1 MITAIL
7 ILFAAICKALADVLA
22 WKQSYF
28 VKKFPK
34 LKSDFWK
41 INEVNRKVHYIAK
54 FPVDAWHIANS
65 LGAMALLL
73 IPYVRKP
80 YLEWYFEYPIAIT
93 WGIICFN
100 IFYNKIFR

>member
-1 MITAIL
+1 MVTAIL
-7 ILFAAICKALADVLA
+7 ILLAAICKALADVLA

-41 INEVNRKVHYIAK
+41 INEVHRKVHYIAK

-73 IPYVRKP
+73 LPFVHTPYFA
-80 YLEWYFEYPIAIT
+80 WYIEYPAMVLFGTIF
-93 WGIICFN
+93 FN
-100 IFYNKIFR
+100 IFYNKIFQ